1 MSRFQETVG
10 LFLLWIFIFL
20 PLFLLFFFIFTF
32 VRYRRSLYLSDELRK
47 KRRFWFL
54 FVCIAGGIAFL
65 IWLAVVAFIFT
76 IGDAPMAPIE

>member
-10 LFLLWIFIFL
+10 LFLLRIFIFL
-20 PLFLLFFFIFTF
+20 PLYLLFFFIFTF

-76 IGDAPMAPIE
+76 IGDAPMTPIE